1 MPLKHLD
8 EVILEDLRDVM
19 EDEYATLIETYV
31 NDSIARLQSIKGA
44 VESGVADKIRETAHT
59 LKCSSS
65 NIGAVHLSEL
75 CKKLED
81 MGRNDQTE
89 GENKI
94 KTSNNNKNN
103 IQSRNNTDNNRH
115 NESGK
120 GCWMK
125 EAKKKGR

>member
-1 MPLKHLD
+1 MALKHLD
-8 EVILEDLRDVM
+8 QIILEDLRDVM

-59 LKCSSS
+59 LKGSSS

-89 GENKI
+89 GAEVLYDAIVAERLLVEKLL
-94 KTSNNNKNN
+94 
-103 IQSRNNTDNNRH
+103 
-115 NESGK
+115 NESLVGSP
-120 GCWMK
+120 
-125 EAKKKGR
+125 